1 MIYDQIC
8 QKVNVFQNSSQ
19 YWAYIYLSLTSFLD
33 IYRSD
38 YSIVYYSRLPSAIR
52 EIFSQDC
59 LRFASFLGLYPSVY
73 ELLREILQTVRKK
86 KVQFHRQPKFDLSL
100 AICLNLYHIYWR
112 FHTLYI
118 QVKLF
123 DEFSILT
130 IELSD
135 TYMQLQN

>member
-1 MIYDQIC
+1 MYFKILHSIGH
-8 QKVNVFQNSSQ
+8 
-19 YWAYIYLSLTSFLD
+19 IYLSITSFLD

-86 KVQFHRQPKFDLSL
+86 KVQFHRQPRFDLSFYF
-100 AICLNLYHIYWR
+100 IVW
-112 FHTLYI
+112 
-118 QVKLF
+118 
-123 DEFSILT
+123 
-130 IELSD
+130 
-135 TYMQLQN
+135 